1 MTGSWVQVPL
11 RAPVRYARAQALR
24 RCRSS
29 SVAGSQSVH
38 EVVTVRVI
46 QTPSTRMNGR
56 SVLLPAP
63 SSPLLIGHIV
73 GHTSAN
79 VKRNHPKSN
88 ALVMRFDTLLGTL

>member
-1 MTGSWVQVPL
+1 
-11 RAPVRYARAQALR
+11 
-24 RCRSS
+24 
-29 SVAGSQSVH
+29 
-38 EVVTVRVI
+38 
-46 QTPSTRMNGR
+46 
-56 SVLLPAP
+56 LLPAP